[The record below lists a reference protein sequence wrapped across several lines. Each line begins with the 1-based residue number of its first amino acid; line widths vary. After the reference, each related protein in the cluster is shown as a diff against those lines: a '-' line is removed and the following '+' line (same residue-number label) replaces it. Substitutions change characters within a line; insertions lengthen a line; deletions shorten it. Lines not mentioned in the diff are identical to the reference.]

1 MALINQN
8 SIIGLTS
15 ITSPSA
21 SNVLTVHTND
31 TTERLRVS
39 TSGLSFSGTNA
50 SLDTSGNLT
59 VGGNVS
65 IGGTLTYE
73 DVTNI
78 DSVGVV
84 TARSGIHVTGG
95 SVGIGT
101 DNPVEKLSVEDSS
114 PAVLINATSGSGESK
129 LQFGRVGNTN
139 IGEIKYEHSN
149 NALSFRTNDVAD
161 RLRIDSSGRLLLG
174 TTSLISSSVAANF
187 QVASD
192 FGPRF
197 NIARSDTTTA
207 ADNLIG
213 AFDFYGND
221 SNGTY
226 QNCARILAEA
236 DLDHGTDDKPTRL
249 TFYTTPDGSATPTE
263 RLRIDSSGRML
274 LRGAV
279 AGSNGTA
286 DDLVVANNASASD
299 QAGITIRGGTSGR
312 SQIFFSD
319 GTSGESEYIGM
330 LRYDHSENS
339 MQFRTAAT
347 ERLRI
352 SSDGNV
358 NIGNKNHLS
367 HHSTVDSL
375 QIGYALNLYEDSYT
389 SGTDNYVVLGNN
401 VHYNS
406 GNKYMRDDQASRIMM
421 QAGTFYFQSAATGT
435 AGNAISFTDVLRI
448 TSSGKIGLDGM
459 TNPVAK
465 LHIGTE
471 DDSALTAQTL
481 FVEGAKTGFASYT
494 GLPQN
499 QLCLYDNTA
508 STAGSGGA
516 IGFAA
521 NCGGSQQTWIAAME
535 SQRDS
540 STNDASNYAGSLV
553 FWTRPAQ
560 STPTEKL
567 RIKSTG
573 EIKIPGSSGSML
585 TINESNPSGNFYQEI
600 SYAPSSKGCLYL
612 ANFAY
617 YSSQPALVI
626 NDKDTNNARV
636 MEDVQFQRNGSMKG
650 YIRINPGSVTYS
662 TSSSDIRTKKNF
674 EDWTEDNL
682 SKFKTLSPKLFNWI
696 EEDDGSEK
704 TKGFIAQDNL
714 EKFPEAY
721 PLTASTDRYAFNPS
735 GMVAY
740 LMKALQESALKIETL
755 EGRLDAAGL

>member
-1 MALINQN
+1 MTSKIVVNNIEADSGISTISFINEVTAPTFN
-8 SIIGLTS
+8 GN
-15 ITSPSA
+15 ITGTA
-21 SNVLTVHTND
+21 ATF
-31 TTERLRVS
+31 TTG
-39 TSGLSFSGTNA
+39 TFSG
-50 SLDTSGNLT
+50 
-59 VGGNVS
+59 NVD
-65 IGGTLTYE
+65 IAGALTYE
-73 DVTNI
+73 DVTNV
-78 DSVGVV
+78 DSVGII
-84 TARSGIHVTGG
+84 TAQSDISIADKIVHTSDTNTAIRFPAADTFTVETGG
-95 SVGIGT
+95 AEAI
-101 DNPVEKLSVEDSS
+101 
-114 PAVLINATSGSGESK
+114 
-129 LQFGRVGNTN
+129 RV
-139 IGEIKYEHSN
+139 
-149 NALSFRTNDVAD
+149 
-161 RLRIDSSGRLLLG
+161 DSSGRLLVG
-174 TTSLISSSVAANF
+174 TTA
-187 QVASD
+187 
-192 FGPRF
+192 
-197 NIARSDTTTA
+197 
-207 ADNLIG
+207 
-213 AFDFYGND
+213 
-221 SNGTY
+221 
-226 QNCARILAEA
+226 
-236 DLDHGTDDKPTRL
+236 
-249 TFYTTPDGSATPTE
+249 
-263 RLRIDSSGRML
+263 
-274 LRGAV
+274 

-286 DDLVVANNASASD
+286 DDLVVANNSSASD

-319 GTSGESEYIGM
+319 GTSGDAEYRGM
-330 LRYDHSENS
+330 LRYDHSEES

-352 SSDGNV
+352 TSTGLVGVNCTPLSQFQVKTATNANIALTADGSEASIEAFNDAGSASVPLRIRGSEIKFKIDGTQRARIYYSSSSAVLSLGDESNSAGHLRLEAKASENQIHGRSNHPITFLINTAEKLRITSDGNV

-406 GNKYMRDDQASRIMM
+406 GNKYMRNDEASRIMM

-448 TSSGKIGLDGM
+448 TSAGKIGLDGM

-471 DDSALTAQTL
+471 DDSALTTQTL

-516 IGFAA
+516 ISFAA

-560 STPTEKL
+560 STPTEKI

-600 SYAPSSKGCLYL
+600 SYAPNSKGCLYL